1 MVDLEGQRV
10 LEVTEGRTEEAT
22 DALWGTLTS
31 EQREQIKAVSM
42 DMWAP
47 YFNSTTTHAPGAEIV
62 HDRFHISKH
71 LNEAVDQVRRSEQKI
86 LTSEDDQRLTGTRQL
101 WLYNEENLTEQ
112 AALRFE
118 ALKEMELKT
127 ARAWAIKEHFRWFW
141 SYHHKGY
148 AKRFFDNWYTW
159 ASRSRLTPIVK
170 KAKMLKRHLPNLLT
184 YTKHKITNSMVEG
197 FNSKIQTIK
206 SNARGF
212 RDFNSYRIRILFY
225 CGKLNLLP
233 PDTCHYYS

>member
-22 DALWGTLTS
+22 DALWETLTS

-47 YFNSTTTHAPGAEIV
+47 YYNSTTKHAPGAEIV

-86 LTSEDDQRLTGTRQL
+86 LTSE
-101 WLYNEENLTEQ
+101 
-112 AALRFE
+112 
-118 ALKEMELKT
+118 
-127 ARAWAIKEHFRWFW
+127 EHFRWFW

-159 ASRSRLTPIVK
+159 ASRSRLTPIGK

-184 YTKHKITNSMVEG
+184 YVKHKITNSMVEG

-212 RDFNSYRIRILFY
+212 RDFNSYRIKILFY

-233 PDTCHYYS
+233 PETCHYYS